1 MTERQT
7 VSAVCRQCIR
17 FLLPVAAFLVTG
29 APSATAQN
37 FRVPGTDYDIVLNA
51 TEQPNTAFSEPLLA
65 AIATW
70 LSKEFGL
77 PTIDRYPEVQL
88 RSAGA
93 ITALRYKGQLPHAPH
108 EVVRDVAPPT
118 SQTNETI
125 AIYVDHSHMIYLAEG
140 WTGGTAADLSVLV
153 HEMVHH
159 FQNILGLKYECP
171 QEREKLAYEAQDR
184 WLRMFNHSLEENFE
198 LDGFSLLGKTR
209 CFY

>member
-1 MTERQT
+1 ML
-7 VSAVCRQCIR
+7 S
-17 FLLPVAAFLVTG
+17 
-29 APSATAQN
+29 
-37 FRVPGTDYDIVLNA
+37 
-51 TEQPNTAFSEPLLA
+51 

-70 LSKEFGL
+70 LSKEFDL
-77 PTIDRYPEVQL
+77 PTIDRYPEVEM

-93 ITALRYKGQLPHAPH
+93 ITALRYKGQLPQAPH
-108 EVVRDVAPPT
+108 EVVRDVAQP
-118 SQTNETI
+118 NETI
-125 AIYVDHSHMIYLAEG
+125 AIYVDHAQMIYLADG
-140 WTGGTAADLSVLV
+140 WTGRTAADLSVLV

-184 WLRMFNHSLEENFE
+184 WLRTFNRNLEEEFE